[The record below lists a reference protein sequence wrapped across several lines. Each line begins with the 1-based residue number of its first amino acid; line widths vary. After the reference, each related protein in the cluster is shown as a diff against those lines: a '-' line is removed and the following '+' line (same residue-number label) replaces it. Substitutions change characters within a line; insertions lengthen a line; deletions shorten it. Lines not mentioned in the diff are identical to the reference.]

1 MKLQDLKTK
10 AELFE
15 IANKEV
21 DQPTLNIHITLQDK
35 EVFKSLYAEVNEIK
49 TTKIFNPS
57 DISKRYFFTI
67 EIGEYTFYINTPA
80 KTITNYEAL

>member
-35 EVFKSLYAEVNEIK
+35 EVLDNLEKLA
-49 TTKIFNPS
+49 TKITRN
-57 DISKRYFFTI
+57 ISKFQ
-67 EIGEYTFYINTPA
+67 IGIAFQ
-80 KTITNYEAL
+80 